1 MIDSVYVLSR
11 LGLEPGMSVTRAITL
26 VGNSINDSTDQLSAA
41 NKIIVSLGSKPV
53 GNFIKADIIAKAL
66 IEQAVLRGDRF
77 KPEEASA
84 VATSKLEKIEQTL
97 PYVFVDP
104 EGSTPVTG
112 EPSSNRSSTNSND
125 KKAKAFDIFTRE
137 AGKTKGE
144 IAAIIASE
152 IDITYA
158 NAYYY
163 VSRVFSK

>member
-11 LGLEPGMSVTRAITL
+11 LGLEPGMSVTRAISL
-26 VGNSINDSTDQLSAA
+26 VGNNINDSTDQLSAA

-53 GNFIKADIIAKAL
+53 GSFVKADIIAKAL

-77 KPEEASA
+77 QPEEAAA
-84 VATSKLEKIEQTL
+84 VAVSKLEKIEQTL
-97 PYVFVDP
+97 PYVFAEP
-104 EGSTPVTG
+104 EGNAPTPG
-112 EPSSNRSSTNSND
+112 QQPSNRSSTNSND

-144 IAAIIASE
+144 IATIIANE